1 MRILV
6 LSDSHRDK
14 ISLMMAVKL
23 HREADVV
30 LFLGDGEE
38 DFQCEKMSSLL
49 SLK

>member
-23 HREADVV
+23 HREADVIV
-30 LFLGDGEE
+30 FLGDGARG
-38 DFQCEKMSSLL
+38 FSM
-49 SLK
+49 

>member
-23 HREADVV
+23 HMEADVV
-30 LFLGDGEE
+30 VFLGDGEE
-38 DFQCEKMSSLL
+38 DF
-49 SLK
+49 